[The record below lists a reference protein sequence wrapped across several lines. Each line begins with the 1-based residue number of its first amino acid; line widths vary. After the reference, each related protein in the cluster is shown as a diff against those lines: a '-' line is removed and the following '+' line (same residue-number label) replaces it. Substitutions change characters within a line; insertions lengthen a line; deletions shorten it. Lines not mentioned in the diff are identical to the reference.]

1 MTVLAI
7 INPQSLLGDE
17 IKQELSRK
25 RELWSEVRLL
35 ATDSAQVGAVTEL
48 DGDAAL
54 VQECN
59 REALAGVRLAILL
72 PGEDDQDPSE
82 LSLPEDSTLI
92 VVDPSADWPAGVLA
106 VAGLESLEA
115 ESAAGGIFI
124 CPSPVVVLLAHLLQ
138 PLRDLRPS
146 LVVAQVLEP
155 ASQHGQAGLEELFEQ
170 TRAIL
175 AMRDERPTE
184 VFGKQIAFNLLPG
197 SPDTARYVADLATL
211 LGDETSLSLQIVQAG
226 VFHSLACSLFVSF
239 EEDPGIDGIRDRLA
253 DHPGIEMVGDEELPG
268 PTDAAARD
276 EILVSGLRASP
287 SRPGSY
293 QLWAV
298 MDNLRRGGASNVI
311 EILEGLLARAS

>member
-54 VQECN
+54 VQECDG
-59 REALAGVRLAILL
+59 EALAGVRLAILL
-72 PGEDDQDPSE
+72 PGDDDQDPSE
-82 LSLPEDSTLI
+82 LSLAADSTLI

-106 VAGLESLEA
+106 VAGLESLAA

-138 PLRDLRPS
+138 PLSDLRPS

-155 ASQHGQAGLEELFEQ
+155 ASQHDQAGLEELFEQ

-276 EILVSGLRASP
+276 EILVSGLRSSS

-311 EILEGLLARAS
+311 EIVEGLLARAS